1 MSRKGK
7 HVKHWVAV
15 GVIAVLATGLSL
27 ASGMRHVDAVRTPGL
42 PAGWTADNLVS
53 GLDDVGVDRPRDGG
67 QAELVIVK
75 REDSP
80 AGKPLTVVHTI
91 DATPWRGRTMI
102 VSFYSRAV
110 LEPEVMRRAKGK
122 KVVELHVECDGS
134 QAGGKVSEDALWQ
147 TRRWVEHNFRVKVAP
162 DATRCTLGVA
172 SLVKAE
178 LRLSRLH
185 LKDRAAERE
194 ALLAKRWP
202 DLPLPAQSESIFP
215 AGTAAAVATPN
226 LEFKQ

>member
-7 HVKHWVAV
+7 QVKHWIAV
-15 GVIAVLATGLSL
+15 GVIAVLATGLSV

-42 PAGWTADNLVS
+42 PSGWAAHNVVA
-53 GLDDVGVDRPRDGG
+53 GLDDIGVDRPRDGSP
-67 QAELVIVK
+67 AELVIVK
-75 REDSP
+75 QEDAP
-80 AGKPLTVVHTI
+80 AGRPLTVVHTI

-102 VSFYSRAV
+102 VSFYSRAE
-110 LEPEVMRRAKGK
+110 LEPEVMRRTKGK
-122 KVVELHVECDGS
+122 KAVELLVECDGS
-134 QAGGKVSEDALWQ
+134 RTGAKVSVDALWH
-147 TRRWVEHNFRVKVAP
+147 TRRWIEHNVPVKVAP
-162 DATRCTLGVA
+162 DATRCSLGVA

-178 LRLSRLH
+178 IRLSRLH

-194 ALLAKRWP
+194 ALLARRWP
-202 DLPLPAQSESIFP
+202 DLPLPAQTESIFP